1 MDLLDFLYP
10 EHDQARHLRDIA
22 TSLRGRPVA
31 ESRAASRATKAIEGD
46 VGSIALVCMSLVA
59 TLVEKGVIT
68 EEELRKHIEALDG
81 LDARDDNS
89 LEPNVLRGALGL
101 KEPPTGTLPRNAK
114 LPARKPR
121 AAEGGPVA
129 PRKRKP
135 R

>member
-10 EHDQARHLRDIA
+10 EHAQARHLRDIA
-22 TSLRGRPVA
+22 TSLRSRPAA
-31 ESRAASRATKAIEGD
+31 ESRASRRATSALEGD

-81 LDARDDNS
+81 LDAREDHS
-89 LEPNVLRGALGL
+89 LEPNVLRGALGM
-101 KEPPTGTLPRNAK
+101 KEPPTTALPRNAK
-114 LPARKPR
+114 LPAKKAKSPR
-121 AAEGGPVA
+121 GGPVA